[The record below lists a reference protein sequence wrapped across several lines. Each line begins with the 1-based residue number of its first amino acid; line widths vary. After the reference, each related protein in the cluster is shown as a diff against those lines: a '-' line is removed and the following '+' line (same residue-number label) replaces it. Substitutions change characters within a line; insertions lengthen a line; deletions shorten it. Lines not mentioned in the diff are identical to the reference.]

1 MFEQDVKEI
10 QAVII
15 NYFEGIFY
23 GDIDKL
29 ESAFLPQCLLIGD
42 INRQPYFKNLQEYL
56 SGVRS
61 RKSPDQ
67 LGEEFRMKILGI
79 ESVNDIAYAKLHLQ
93 MLGFNYYDY
102 VSLSRI
108 DGRWLIVNKIF
119 TNVGTG
125 K

>member
-61 RKSPDQ
+61 RKSPDE

>member
-1 MFEQDVKEI
+1 MFEQDVKQI
-10 QAVII
+10 QGVIT

-29 ESAFLPQCLLIGD
+29 ESAFFPQCLLIGD
-42 INRQPYFKNLQEYL
+42 INGQPYFKNLQEYL
-56 SGVRS
+56 SGVKN
-61 RKSPDQ
+61 RKNPHE
-67 LGEEFRMKILGI
+67 LGEKFMMKILGI
-79 ESVNDIAYAKLHLQ
+79 ESVNDIAFAKLHLP